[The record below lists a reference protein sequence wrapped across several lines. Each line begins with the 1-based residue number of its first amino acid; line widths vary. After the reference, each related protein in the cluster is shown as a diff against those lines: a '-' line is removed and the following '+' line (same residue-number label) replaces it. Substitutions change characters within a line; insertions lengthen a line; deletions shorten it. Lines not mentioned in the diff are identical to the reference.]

1 MAVDGITVKE
11 EPTQAPVPPSTVKK
25 RKRRKKGSRSQTSS
39 VNVAAP
45 QTPPQQSNVPPPVIY
60 QPTVQQPG
68 PSAPQPATPP
78 RQQQQRKQRPS
89 QNNPPAGNPAAG
101 LVVSKTGW
109 AMQFAPPINRTPITY
124 GPPPAPIVGP
134 RWACPVKGHAAA
146 HEVGVCHEFWTAID
160 NKSRRELIWGNAC
173 ILCLGTRQGCR
184 QGECRNQASV
194 PLDVVC
200 PGCAVNTNGNRVP
213 ACVLVCGLNH
223 ARPAYQDYIRSLE
236 AWIPNFQAGTF
247 GVPISLY
254 LSVEEIYTPSL
265 KKEWGNDAD
274 VDSYLAA
281 GKKETGV
288 EYPTEDRWKWHDS
301 PPQEDRSALVYDT
314 IRGRVR
320 PLHHRDPVIKTSPE
334 TPCYV
339 MQVLCIAGTD
349 VLVFYDN
356 GANNNLIALQV
367 AVEAGFRL
375 LSKNTIRFNVAGG
388 GYVDSDCG
396 QYAAVLGP
404 DTNGNYHDVECQG
417 VETITTLSP
426 KFDLEPLHEMASQAI
441 GGRPTLP
448 PSIGGSEV
456 KMLIG
461 IRSTQLAPRLL
472 VTLPGGLCVYKSV
485 FIDVWGSEY
494 CFGGPHEIFT
504 AAYEKARGGR
514 SAGVAQVVFTEM
526 AEAYLRGPRT
536 FLTEGQCLEL
546 KPDKVE
552 VTAVTTSAAPGR
564 HPHDLDPIAT
574 KQGLVD
580 EREIP
585 DETLSA
591 ATSTL
596 MEVVRVGVTRNRLV
610 ADHRVCPERVLEHSS
625 SLHTLATLQVAQS
638 AVLST
643 TAPLGVLLDDLPGGL
658 MHDPDPSD
666 KENPSTVKTRLKERR
681 KKTLGYMLQ
690 RGSHHVV
697 ELLPETRVVRPRLVG
712 WLTVAVGVE
721 ELRADTGG
729 GTSEPSSALK

>member
-1 MAVDGITVKE
+1 M
-11 EPTQAPVPPSTVKK
+11 
-25 RKRRKKGSRSQTSS
+25 
-39 VNVAAP
+39 
-45 QTPPQQSNVPPPVIY
+45 
-60 QPTVQQPG
+60 
-68 PSAPQPATPP
+68 
-78 RQQQQRKQRPS
+78 
-89 QNNPPAGNPAAG
+89 
-101 LVVSKTGW
+101 
-109 AMQFAPPINRTPITY
+109 
-124 GPPPAPIVGP
+124 
-134 RWACPVKGHAAA
+134 
-146 HEVGVCHEFWTAID
+146 
-160 NKSRRELIWGNAC
+160 
-173 ILCLGTRQGCR
+173 
-184 QGECRNQASV
+184 
-194 PLDVVC
+194 
-200 PGCAVNTNGNRVP
+200 
-213 ACVLVCGLNH
+213 
-223 ARPAYQDYIRSLE
+223 
-236 AWIPNFQAGTF
+236 F

-254 LSVEEIYTPSL
+254 FSMGEVYTSSL
-265 KKEWGNDAD
+265 KKEWGSDAE

-288 EYPTEDRWKWHDS
+288 EYPTEDSWKWHDS

-339 MQVLCIAGTD
+339 MQVLCIAGID

-514 SAGVAQVVFTEM
+514 SADVAQVVFTEM

-552 VTAVTTSAAPGR
+552 VTAVTTSATPGQ
-564 HPHDLDPIAT
+564 HP
-574 KQGLVD
+574 
-580 EREIP
+580 
-585 DETLSA
+585 
-591 ATSTL
+591 
-596 MEVVRVGVTRNRLV
+596 
-610 ADHRVCPERVLEHSS
+610 
-625 SLHTLATLQVAQS
+625 
-638 AVLST
+638 
-643 TAPLGVLLDDLPGGL
+643 
-658 MHDPDPSD
+658 HDPDPSD
-666 KENPSTVKTRLKERR
+666 QKRR

-697 ELLPETRVVRPRLVG
+697 ELVPETRVARPGLVG

-729 GTSEPSSALK
+729 GNSEPSSALK